1 MEYRQRKTIVWQWF
15 RFGLIFSLIFSFCLG
30 DLSHFS
36 LVNLQPGFVGFGKAD
51 AETIAMNSEYLGL
64 PKIDDFQPIKDLQDS
79 SNVIR
84 ELKNKLESLENSV
97 LRSRLLKQMGE
108 IYLSLAMTNYLQAK
122 SSVFIGDEQEAK
134 QIKKMALKYDYSA
147 LNYFQKSIDFARNNN
162 DKLTEIQALFLSISV
177 AQRLGLRS
185 IVKVKLEE
193 AQTLLYQFQD
203 SSKKVYLAIKLSQ
216 LIQEFPNDL
225 ISPLAQCP
233 KYKSERK
240 AAVILNQAIKI
251 ARNINDIKALSFALG
266 NLGHFYECQNDYKQ
280 ALRFTQ
286 QSLLEFA
293 KNPTAYNRDWEQNLY
308 LWHWQ
313 TGRIFK
319 AEKNIVAAIQAYE
332 QAISILT
339 LADNDYSNLY
349 NIGDNK
355 YDIDELIY
363 RELLELRIQIIS
375 KDTHEKQ
382 RDLNILI
389 NTINCLKQIELGNY
403 FSQNFTNKNI
413 FDNQENNNSY
423 PRKIENIHN
432 LNSILNLGSK
442 PNFEPKLNDSYTAV
456 FTSIIFPERIV
467 IIVSLPSGEKRY
479 DSIKIESENL
489 RQQIKEFRVGLED
502 RGNPVYYPKQG
513 QLLYNWIIR
522 PFEAELEKKHIK
534 TLVFVQDGILRSIP
548 MSALHDGKNFL
559 MEKYAIANT
568 LSLPLTDTTAYKRK
582 NMRVLALGITKDAVI
597 NNRKYD
603 ALRNVST
610 EINQVIANIPNSKYL
625 LDEKFTRDRIIS
637 LLRENFYPIIHI
649 ATHGEFSSSP
659 EKTFLITG
667 NNEKLTIPDIE
678 NLIGKA
684 TNNQQKVELLTLTAC
699 QSAIESD
706 RTALGFAG
714 VAVQAGVKSA
724 IASLW
729 SIDDAGT
736 AKLISRF
743 YKHWHQN
750 GMSKAQAL
758 QKAQQELMSLGG
770 KYTHPFYW
778 APYILV
784 GNWL

>member
-15 RFGLIFSLIFSFCLG
+15 RFGLIFSLTFS
-30 DLSHFS
+30 FS
-36 LVNLQPGFVGFGKAD
+36 LVNLQPVFVGFGKAD
-51 AETIAMNSEYLGL
+51 AEMIAVNSEHLRL
-64 PKIDDFQPIKDLQDS
+64 LKFDEFQTIRDLEDS
-79 SNVIR
+79 SNTIR
-84 ELKNKLESLENSV
+84 ELKNKLEYPLENSR
-97 LRSRLLKQMGE
+97 LRSRLFKQIGE
-108 IYLSLAMTNYLQAK
+108 IYISLATTNYLHAK
-122 SSVFIGDEQEAK
+122 SSVFVGDEQEAR
-134 QIKKMALKYDYSA
+134 QIKNSALKYDYSA
-147 LNYFQKSIDFARNNN
+147 LNYFQKSIDSARNNN
-162 DKLTEIQALFLSISV
+162 DKLTEIQAIFFSISV
-177 AQRLGLRS
+177 AQRLALRS

-193 AQTLLYQFQD
+193 GETLLYQFKD
-203 SSKKVYLAIKLSQ
+203 SSKKVYLAIELSQ

-233 KYKSERK
+233 KQKSERK
-240 AAVILNQAIKI
+240 AAVILHQAIKI

-266 NLGHFYECQNDYKQ
+266 NLGHFYECQNDYQQ

-293 KNPTAYNRDWEQNLY
+293 RNPTVYRDWEQNLY

-319 AEKNIVAAIQAYE
+319 AEKNIVAAIKAYE
-332 QAISILT
+332 QAISTLT
-339 LADNDYSNLY
+339 LADNDDSNLY
-349 NIGDNK
+349 NIGYNK

-375 KDTHEKQ
+375 KNTHEKQ
-382 RDLNILI
+382 RNLNIVI
-389 NTINCLKQIELGNY
+389 NTINSLKQIELGNY

-413 FDNQENNNSY
+413 FNNQDGDNSY
-423 PRKIENIHN
+423 PIKIENIHN

-442 PNFEPKLNDSYTAV
+442 PRLKDSYTAI

-502 RGNPVYYPKQG
+502 RGNPAYYPKQG

-548 MSALHDGKNFL
+548 MAALHDGKHFL

-568 LSLPLTDTTAYKRK
+568 LSLPLTDTTPYNRK
-582 NMRVLALGITKDAVI
+582 NMRMLALGVTKDAVI

-603 ALRNVST
+603 GLRNVFT
-610 EINQVIANIPNSKYL
+610 EITEVTANIPNSKYL

-637 LLRENFYPIIHI
+637 LLSQNFYPIIHI

-659 EKTFLITG
+659 EKTFLIAG

-678 NLIGKA
+678 NLIAKA

-706 RTALGFAG
+706 RAALGFAG

-758 QKAQQELMSLGG
+758 QKAQQEMMSLGG